1 MKTTIT
7 APKWAWKGFAFKFGA
22 LLLAALFLTSTT
34 GSVFAQNTAAPLPQ
48 ISAEKLRQDL
58 RALQDSLE
66 RLHPS
71 IYRYQTKAVLDKE
84 FDRSYQEV
92 DRPMT
97 VTEYFKYV
105 DHLVG
110 QLDDGHT
117 ECFLPGEA
125 NQWLKANAGVF
136 PLGLW
141 LSGEHAYVLCNTL
154 YFSAGTE
161 ILTVN
166 GRPMNKI
173 IRDMLGE
180 LSSDG
185 ANLTG
190 KYDKINRGHD
200 PFPFLY
206 FVLNG
211 SQENFRV
218 AYLNPDGTN
227 ARQTIPA
234 RKITEAECIPN
245 QPQPAKYL
253 SLEYKP
259 GGIAVLTIRTLLNEL
274 LDRTGEK
281 FGDFLFYAFKELGEK
296 HINKLIIDLRGN
308 GGGDDTNG
316 ALLYSYLTDKLF
328 RYYERLDKISGPYT
342 NHPNLALQQPLP
354 GHFDGKV
361 FFLVN
366 GGTFSSTAEF
376 AAIAKSNKRGLFI
389 GEETGGGYYGNT
401 SGDRSTIYL
410 PNTKIRVNIPLTR
423 YTLAVEPLKHGDR
436 GVMPDVDI
444 EPTINDKVSGRD
456 AQMEEALQLAEKAK

>member
-7 APKWAWKGFAFKFGA
+7 APKGAWKGIAFKFGA
-22 LLLAALFLTSTT
+22 LLLAALFLTATT
-34 GSVFAQNTAAPLPQ
+34 GSVFAQNTTAPLPQ

-66 RLHPS
+66 RLHPGMF
-71 IYRYQTKAVLDKE
+71 RYQTKKALDKE
-84 FDRSYQEV
+84 FDRSYGEI

-97 VTEYFKYV
+97 VTEYFKFV

-117 ECFLPGEA
+117 ECYLPGEA

-154 YFSAGTE
+154 NFSAGTE
-161 ILTVN
+161 ILNVN
-166 GRPMNKI
+166 GRPMQKI
-173 IRDMLGE
+173 ICEMLGE

-185 ANLTG
+185 VNLTG

-200 PFPFLY
+200 PFPYLY

-211 SQENFRV
+211 SKENFHV
-218 AYLNPDGTN
+218 VYQNPDGTN
-227 ARQTIPA
+227 ASQTIPA
-234 RKITEAECIPN
+234 RKVNEVECIPN
-245 QPQPAKYL
+245 QPQTAKYL

-259 GGIAVLTIRTLLNEL
+259 GGIAVLTIRSLFNEL

-281 FGDFLFYAFKELGEK
+281 FGDFLFYTFKELQEK
-296 HINKLIIDLRGN
+296 NINKLVIDLRGN

-316 ALLYSYLTDKLF
+316 ALLYSYLTDKPF
-328 RYYERLDKISGPYT
+328 PYYERLDKINGPYT

-354 GHFDGKV
+354 GHYTGKV
-361 FFLVN
+361 FFLTN

-376 AAIAKSNKRGLFI
+376 AAIAKSNNRGLFI

-401 SGDRSTIYL
+401 SGERTTIFL

-423 YTLAVEPLKHGDR
+423 YTLAVKPLKHGGR
-436 GVMPDVDI
+436 GVLPDVEV
-444 EPTINDKVSGRD
+444 EPTINDKVTDRD
-456 AQMEEALQLAEKAK
+456 AQMEKALQLAEKAD

>member
-1 MKTTIT
+1 MKTTRT
-7 APKWAWKGFAFKFGA
+7 APQGAWKGFAFKFGA
-22 LLLAALFLTSTT
+22 LLLAALFATAAT
-34 GSVFAQNTAAPLPQ
+34 GSVFAQSTAAPLPQ
-48 ISAEKLRQDL
+48 VPAEKLRQDM

-66 RLHPS
+66 RLHPGM
-71 IYRYQTKAVLDKE
+71 YRYQTKAALDKE
-84 FDRSYQEV
+84 FDRSYREI
-92 DRPMT
+92 DKPMT
-97 VTEYFKYV
+97 VTEYFKYI

-117 ECFLPGEA
+117 ECFLPAAA

-141 LSGEHAYVLCNTL
+141 LSDEHAYVLCNTL
-154 YFSAGTE
+154 HFSAGTE
-161 ILTVN
+161 ILAVN
-166 GRPMNKI
+166 GTPMHKI
-173 IRDMLGE
+173 IRGMLGE

-200 PFPFLY
+200 PFPYLY

-218 AYLNPDGTN
+218 AYQNPDGTYGS
-227 ARQTIPA
+227 QTIPA
-234 RKITEAECIPN
+234 RKAAEVECMPN

-259 GGIAVLTIRTLLNEL
+259 GGTAVLTLRTFFNEL

-281 FGDFLFYAFKELGEK
+281 FGDFLFNSFKELQEK

-316 ALLYSYLTDKLF
+316 ALLYSYLTDKPF
-328 RYYERLDKISGPYT
+328 RYYERLDKVSGPYT
-342 NHPNLALQQPLP
+342 GHPNLALQQPQP
-354 GHFDGKV
+354 GHYDGKV
-361 FFLVN
+361 FVLIN
-366 GGTFSSTAEF
+366 GGSFSGTAEF
-376 AAIAKSNKRGLFI
+376 AAIAKSNNRGLFI

-401 SGDRSTIYL
+401 SGDRATIFL

-423 YTLAVEPLKHGDR
+423 YTMAVKPLKHAGR
-436 GVMPDVDI
+436 GIVPDIEV
-444 EPTINDKVSGRD
+444 EPTIDDKVSGRD
-456 AQMEEALQLAEKAK
+456 PQMEKALLLAEKQP